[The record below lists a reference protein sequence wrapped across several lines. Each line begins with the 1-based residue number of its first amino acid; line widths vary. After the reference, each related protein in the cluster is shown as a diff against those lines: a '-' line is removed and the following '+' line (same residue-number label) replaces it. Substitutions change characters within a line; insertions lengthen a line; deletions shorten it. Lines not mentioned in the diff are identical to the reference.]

1 MVLPDTSVWVDFSRR
16 GAQGKAA
23 ALRDLLDAGDVVT
36 CGPVVAELL
45 AGADGVVAER
55 MWEMLSSLR
64 WAELDAAGW
73 QQVGHTAHRL
83 RADGTVLP
91 LTDLTIAVASAR
103 AGHLLWSFDGD
114 FERIAPALEGLELYD
129 PPQTLG

>member
-16 GAQGKAA
+16 GSQGRAV
-23 ALRDLLDAGDVVT
+23 ALRDLLDAGEVVT

-45 AGADGVVAER
+45 AGADGAVAER

-64 WAELDAAGW
+64 WAELDGASW
-73 QQVGHTAHRL
+73 RQVGLTARRL
-83 RADGTVLP
+83 RAAGTIVP

-103 AGHLLWSFDGD
+103 AGHVLWSFDAD
-114 FERIAPALEGLELYD
+114 FERIAPALDGLELYR
-129 PPQTLG
+129 PGAPA